1 MVGANTTNNAII
13 MHTQIKN
20 ELVAA
25 HHSGEEAKLIW
36 EDKTRYTLTYMRKS
50 TRYMKKM
57 CHLLSPTCR

>member
-1 MVGANTTNNAII
+1 MSALIHGRANATNNAIT
-13 MHTQIKN
+13 MHTQINN

-50 TRYMKKM
+50 T
-57 CHLLSPTCR
+57 C